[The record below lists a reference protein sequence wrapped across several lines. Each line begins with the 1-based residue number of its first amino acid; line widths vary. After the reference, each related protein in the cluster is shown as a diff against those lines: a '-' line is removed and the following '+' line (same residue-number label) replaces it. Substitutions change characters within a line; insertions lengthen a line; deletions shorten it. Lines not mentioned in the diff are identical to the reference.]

1 MGLEAKRR
9 PGRPRSE
16 EARQAILEAALALA
30 AERGPGA
37 ITMEAIAQRAQV
49 SKDTLYR
56 WWRSR
61 TEVVLEALGGYGDEV
76 IPVPDTGSL
85 AGDLRAFLRATAK
98 ALDPATRQLL
108 RALAAGAASDP
119 AFAETVRRQFLARRR
134 TALAA
139 ILERAAARGELA
151 EDRVTTVVDL
161 VFGSLWYRLI
171 FDVGSLD
178 RPWADGIT
186 DAIARPTP

>member
-1 MGLEAKRR
+1 MALEARR
-9 PGRPRSE
+9 GAGRPRSE
-16 EARQAILEAALALA
+16 KARQAVLDAALALA
-30 AERGPGA
+30 GERGPGA

-61 TEVVLEALGGYGDEV
+61 TEVVLEALGGYGDEI

-85 AGDLRAFLRATAK
+85 AGDLRTFMRATAK

-119 AFAETVRRQFLARRR
+119 AFAETVRRQFLSRRR
-134 TALAA
+134 AALAA
-139 ILERAAARGELA
+139 VLERAVDRGELA
-151 EDRVTTVVDL
+151 EDRVTTIVDL

-171 FDVGSLD
+171 FDVGALD
-178 RPWADGIT
+178 RAWADAIT
-186 DAIARPTP
+186 NAIARPTP